1 MLISIIYI
9 ITITIYDVF
18 INKKI
23 LSLVTIILIIINLV
37 KFDKLLHPLFD
48 NYKFYISKEKINDF
62 DLEAQPLKLLAKNL
76 NKNLEYKN
84 KKIFLLTK
92 HHIPKYAFFDAKTAF
107 WSWHSFGTQM
117 DIIKYGNLE
126 KALKKNRY
134 NFLIIEKSFEENSMS
149 RFFNDNPFKIG
160 KEFYQFENYIIFLIN
175 N

>member
-1 MLISIIYI
+1 
-9 ITITIYDVF
+9 
-18 INKKI
+18 
-23 LSLVTIILIIINLV
+23 
-37 KFDKLLHPLFD
+37 
-48 NYKFYISKEKINDF
+48 
-62 DLEAQPLKLLAKNL
+62 
-76 NKNLEYKN
+76 
-84 KKIFLLTK
+84 
-92 HHIPKYAFFDAKTAF
+92 
-107 WSWHSFGTQM
+107 M